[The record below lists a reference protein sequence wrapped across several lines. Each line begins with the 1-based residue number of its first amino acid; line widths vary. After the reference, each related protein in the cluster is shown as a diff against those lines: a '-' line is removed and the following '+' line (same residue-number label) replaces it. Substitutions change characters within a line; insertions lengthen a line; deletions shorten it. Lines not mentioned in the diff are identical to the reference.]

1 MSRNAL
7 PICGQSILLFIP
19 GRIRN
24 TESKYRP
31 FGIDV
36 SAKMPLSLVPTEQIS
51 ILSEL
56 ELEEGN
62 GIALFPIDDAMTKNK
77 INQLIENN
85 IAVITC
91 NSKIE
96 EILLCRAKPLQRRP
110 HSRPDLMGIYFTG
123 GGIKDVGQA
132 LQLLNL
138 NYKMKVIC
146 HDLTP
151 DVTALLKNGCVDFV
165 IRQNPELQGYQL
177 VKTWFEYL
185 VKKITPTDNVEIP
198 ISIITQDSL

>member
-85 IAVITC
+85 IAVLTC

-110 HSRPDLMGIYFTG
+110 HSG